1 MGLNIGSLDRR
12 RATGSIDVR
21 FSWRTCCRR
30 MNEEAWRAATAGR
43 SATSVCCIV
52 EERQKSEAEIQGPV
66 GLMGREAMTDYTCLP
81 VGDGAPGLVNAVI
94 EIPKDSVNK
103 YEYDKEL
110 HVFRLDRTL
119 FSPVHYPGDYGFIP
133 CTLGLDGDPLD
144 VLVLVEAPSFPGC
157 LIEVRP
163 IGVLRMVDKG
173 KGDEKILAVANS
185 DPLYREVRDCSQVFE
200 HTLREIEHFFSIY
213 KNLEG
218 KKTAIA
224 GWDSVDAARQI
235 ITEGQKRFE

>member
-1 MGLNIGSLDRR
+1 
-12 RATGSIDVR
+12 
-21 FSWRTCCRR
+21 
-30 MNEEAWRAATAGR
+30 
-43 SATSVCCIV
+43 
-52 EERQKSEAEIQGPV
+52 
-66 GLMGREAMTDYTCLP
+66 MGREAMTDYTCLP

-163 IGVLRMVDKG
+163 IGVLRMMDQG
-173 KGDEKILAVANS
+173 KGDEKILAVAES
-185 DPLYREVRDCSQVFE
+185 DPLYREVKDCSQVFE

-218 KKTAIA
+218 KKTEIVGWA
-224 GWDSVDAARQI
+224 GVELARKIIVD
-235 ITEGQKRFE
+235 GLKRFK